1 MTTKVTKV
9 TKVTEVTEVTNK
21 SLFQNHVQQIFVV
34 VLWNANPM
42 TSAKG
47 TRMIKKKAESR
58 EVFCFCIDHTT
69 HVIFCLFNREAGYG
83 VCRKDREKKAKA
95 LWNVHFGNSKKKPE
109 LNVAI
114 LQFWGPCTTEEI
126 PLILS
131 FPKRAIWNRPPC
143 WSTNPIPAASDGSR
157 SSVCRCFWRAT
168 SFDWQL
174 TVTASS
180 KIFWVLPVLQTR
192 SNCCLRICPA
202 WFTQNDVI
210 FIRFQNV

>member
-1 MTTKVTKV
+1 MT

-21 SLFQNHVQQIFVV
+21 SLFKITCNKSCRCSLKCKPYDQCKRHEDD
-34 VLWNANPM
+34 
-42 TSAKG
+42 
-47 TRMIKKKAESR
+47 KKKAESR

-131 FPKRAIWNRPPC
+131 FPKRAI
-143 WSTNPIPAASDGSR
+143 
-157 SSVCRCFWRAT
+157 
-168 SFDWQL
+168 
-174 TVTASS
+174 
-180 KIFWVLPVLQTR
+180 
-192 SNCCLRICPA
+192 
-202 WFTQNDVI
+202 
-210 FIRFQNV
+210 